1 MEAATRRGSRLNEFA
16 PTTRRAG
23 PTWLRRLEWGIAA
36 AVLGFLGW
44 YLWTHG
50 AEVATYPWSVDV
62 SRLLAATAC
71 VIVAYSGFVLAW
83 RSLLAAFGGDL
94 TIVDAHRVWY
104 LGNLGRYVPGKVL
117 QVVGTAYMARSKG
130 ISPVVTV
137 SASLAAQAFVV
148 GVGLAF
154 AAAGLPTVEG
164 AGPWLSR
171 RVGLAGATIVL
182 GGLLSPILDAAF
194 RVGLRLT
201 GKIEYYRPIPYRA
214 RLAVLLA
221 VGLAW
226 AAFVAG
232 WILFLTAISAAPA
245 AEWRALGAILAMGY
259 VGGWL
264 TVFVPGGLGVREG
277 VYAFLLAL
285 YIPGAVAVA
294 VAVLARVWLTV
305 AELAPVALLLARY
318 GVDDLRAGGSP
329 EPDAPHG

>member
-1 MEAATRRGSRLNEFA
+1 MEAAARRGGRLSDIA
-16 PTTRRAG
+16 PTTRR
-23 PTWLRRLEWGIAA
+23 TWSRRLEWGIAA

-44 YLWTHG
+44 HLGTHG
-50 AEVATYPWSVDV
+50 AEVAAYPWRVDV

-71 VIVAYSGFVLAW
+71 VIVAYSGFALAW
-83 RSLLAAFGGDL
+83 RRLLAAFGGDL
-94 TIVDAHRVWY
+94 SVLDAHRVWY

-130 ISPVVTV
+130 VSPVVTV

-154 AAAGLPTVEG
+154 AAAGLPAVEG

-171 RVGLAGATIVL
+171 RVGLVGAALVL
-182 GGLLSPILDAAF
+182 GGLLSPILDTAF
-194 RVGLRLT
+194 RLGLRLA
-201 GKIEYYRPIPYRA
+201 GKSEYYAPIPYRA

-226 AAFVAG
+226 AAFVVG
-232 WILFLTAISAAPA
+232 WVLFLTAISDAPA
-245 AEWRALGAILAMGY
+245 TEWRALGAILAIGY

-264 TVFVPGGLGVREG
+264 AVFVPGGLGVREG

-305 AELAPVALLLARY
+305 AELAPVAFLLVRY
-318 GVDDLRAGGSP
+318 GIEDLRADASP